1 MMTHKYWP
9 CWLLAGLLLP
19 LLPAHAADAP
29 GKGKAADPSKA
40 ADSSGADKA
49 GAGAGKADD
58 GTLTPDRPGF
68 TNGGDTVAPG
78 HIQIE
83 VGISRTKYAAA
94 NGLGQATDAPQV
106 LLRTGL
112 NAKTELRVTLP
123 DYIWPS
129 GGAAGFG
136 DGAIGIR
143 YKFYQSKDGNT
154 KLAFTPSLSVPL
166 RSAVTTSGHVD
177 PVLSLNAQTTSG
189 ARWSLGSNL
198 IVSYPTQNGGRVTDY
213 TVTGQVTYALSS
225 LLAVYGDYYYDV
237 PVGGPPSPIADSGF
251 TYRVAKNVQLDIGTG
266 RGLGGNALVQFY
278 SGGVAVRF

>member
-40 ADSSGADKA
+40 ADASGAGKA
-49 GAGAGKADD
+49 DAGAGKADD

-166 RSAVTTSGHVD
+166 RSAR
-177 PVLSLNAQTTSG
+177 PIPQ
-189 ARWSLGSNL
+189 
-198 IVSYPTQNGGRVTDY
+198 PKK
-213 TVTGQVTYALSS
+213 
-225 LLAVYGDYYYDV
+225 
-237 PVGGPPSPIADSGF
+237 PVGPIL
-251 TYRVAKNVQLDIGTG
+251 TR
-266 RGLGGNALVQFY
+266 
-278 SGGVAVRF
+278 